1 MNKVFGIVDR
11 DKNGTISLLELLEA
25 LELMGF
31 ELNETE
37 KSNFVLKMQKKKI
50 NINFFVFENLAFF
63 VDNRLIYGTDETYF
77 RSTKQIENFFEIEE
91 K

>member
-50 NINFFVFENLAFF
+50 NINFN
-63 VDNRLIYGTDETYF
+63 F
-77 RSTKQIENFFEIEE
+77 RKRIC
-91 K
+91 